1 MHFSVHFLSLSRAGG
16 IVEYFV
22 SFGMQSHGSL
32 SGGETRLTRF
42 SLVLLSVFRELCDE
56 VGHGAGL
63 IVNSLLYFL
72 LISFL
77 LSKFYELSTH
87 SRGQTK
93 NRAAATCVETV

>member
-1 MHFSVHFLSLSRAGG
+1 MHFSVHFLSLSRAAG

-42 SLVLLSVFRELCDE
+42 SLVLLSVFRELCD
-56 VGHGAGL
+56 GAGL